1 MNTTTLARCAIIPL
15 LFAFA
20 GVALAQSQTNYGE
33 RVPTPEEII
42 EQLKADT
49 SSTTGD
55 EATRALRPGAATQAV
70 PAAAAAP
77 AQPASISMQV
87 RFDFGSDVVSAASR
101 SSLDNLAQAMKS
113 AELANR
119 SFTVIGHT
127 DAVGSHEVNQAL
139 SERRAAA
146 VKRYL
151 ESQGVPASRMT
162 AAGRGKTQLL
172 NTSDPNAAENRR
184 VEIQASGG

>member
-1 MNTTTLARCAIIPL
+1 MNTTTLARCAIVPL

-20 GVALAQSQTNYGE
+20 GAALAQSQTNYGD

-49 SSTTGD
+49 SSTTAD

-127 DAVGSHEVNQAL
+127 DAVGSYEVNQAL

-151 ESQGVPASRMT
+151 ESQGVPAARMS

-172 NTSDPNAAENRR
+172 NSADPNAAENRR